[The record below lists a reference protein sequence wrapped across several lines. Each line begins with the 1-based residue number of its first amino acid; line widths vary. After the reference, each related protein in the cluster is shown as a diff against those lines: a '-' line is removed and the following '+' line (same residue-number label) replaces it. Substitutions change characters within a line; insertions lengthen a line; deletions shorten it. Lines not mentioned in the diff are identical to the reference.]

1 MNSNRYLSE
10 AFLDEL
16 ARNMDNYRKAF
27 QRFGIVYGNDTDRR
41 FVMPLLSDDDL
52 RMAIDPTGF
61 FAPLAVGMKE
71 GRLVV
76 GMRDDFQAK
85 TTVLEIRAFG
95 A

>member
-1 MNSNRYLSE
+1 MKSDRTLSE
-10 AFLDEL
+10 AFLDQL
-16 ARNMDNYRKAF
+16 ASNMDSYRKTF
-27 QRFGIVYGNDTDRR
+27 QRFGVVYGNDTDRR

-76 GMRDDFQAK
+76 GMRDDLEAK